1 MKKSSIV
8 IIVSLII
15 FFAVF
20 VGFKVYNN
28 IESGDNEQIKS
39 EAYLSEAI
47 EDECTEEWE
56 RLNENNVEVSTSEQ
70 ITLSPNCSFT
80 FNTYFENCGHITT
93 EYMDIPQEFV
103 NKTEKD
109 IKEKYS
115 DWTIDTFENNKVVLS
130 KQQEGDCGQH
140 YVLRELDNKIVV
152 YLINENGEEE
162 EYQRTEI
169 STEYLTETD
178 RITIQ
183 NGLKVFGKQS
193 LNQIIE
199 DFE

>member
-1 MKKSSIV
+1 M
-8 IIVSLII
+8 
-15 FFAVF
+15 
-20 VGFKVYNN
+20 
-28 IESGDNEQIKS
+28 
-39 EAYLSEAI
+39 
-47 EDECTEEWE
+47 
-56 RLNENNVEVSTSEQ
+56 
-70 ITLSPNCSFT
+70 
-80 FNTYFENCGHITT
+80 
-93 EYMDIPQEFV
+93 
-103 NKTEKD
+103 
-109 IKEKYS
+109 
-115 DWTIDTFENNKVVLS
+115 IDTFENNKVVLS

-183 NGLKVFGKQS
+183 NGLKVYGKQS